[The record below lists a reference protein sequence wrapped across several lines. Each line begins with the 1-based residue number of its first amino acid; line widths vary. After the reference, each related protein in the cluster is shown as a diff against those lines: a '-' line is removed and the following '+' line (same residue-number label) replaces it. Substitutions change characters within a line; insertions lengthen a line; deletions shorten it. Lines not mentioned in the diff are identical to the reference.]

1 MAGQSVL
8 HDVRL
13 AWSLLLKF
21 WPNLPFKCIVTAMC
35 RREKLFAVTFVGFT
49 GYNIICRFVISPFSF
64 SSIYHALARKYLKTP
79 RGMDIK
85 VRKGKLYWY
94 SFGSY
99 FILFFVSTSNRST
112 FPPGQQISSWNNTFK
127 TKDSGWTA
135 STGRGSKG
143 GQKWADSMGSMI
155 YEQN

>member
-8 HDVRL
+8 HEVRL
-13 AWSLLLKF
+13 AGSLLLKF
-21 WPNLPFKCIVTAMC
+21 WPDLPFKCIVTAMC

-49 GYNIICRFVISPFSF
+49 GYNIICCFVISPFSF

-94 SFGSY
+94 SFGLY
-99 FILFFVSTSNRST
+99 FIFFLAALATGQHSHLVSRLVREIIHSRLKTVGELPRRGEDPKADRSG
-112 FPPGQQISSWNNTFK
+112 P
-127 TKDSGWTA
+127 TA
-135 STGRGSKG
+135 
-143 GQKWADSMGSMI
+143 WA
-155 YEQN
+155 Q